1 MFCLKVEKGEPAG
14 EVHILKEGE
23 NTLGRSRSA
32 TFRLGASDVS
42 GQHARIV
49 VRGGVVT
56 VENLSQ
62 FGTKVDGTPIT
73 GSVQLT
79 EGQRLSMGE
88 STVLCLLRTPAGEPS
103 AGADMSA
110 AEPDV
115 TQTKGTLGVE
125 AILQARA
132 DEIPTGEGVPPSPET
147 GGATRATPPPPPP
160 PAQVAAAAPTGA
172 EFGAP
177 VPAYPD
183 SDLTSG
189 LPLEALTVDSETIEG
204 ATRAMQTRAATPE
217 EIEHLRIV
225 EQKRHKKRIT
235 RALAVLIP
243 LIALVVIFR
252 PRTPPPEPKIEWAK
266 DEEGNYLDLFEAAP
280 SGGLAEGGYDLCYPG
295 PVRFD
300 KTVTEDGVILSGFVG
315 RERNVPM
322 RLITQEQTDPKFVTM
337 DRLAFVEEW
346 IQQQKADNK
355 RWSFDKP
362 SPMPGFIGIRNGIPY
377 LRVTYYRDD
386 DEGSWFGVASV
397 FRYGYRRIVIRAE
410 APASERVRLEDLL
423 SSKFMRASEAMEYA
437 YWEAPEEL
445 PKQSEAVLLKQA
457 EADLNR
463 MAPAT
468 WFELQRNL
476 SGLLARTVL
485 SGNKTTEVE
494 ALRLLVRLR
503 ERLTLWFNSQ
513 QLAFDAARMQNNRG
527 QARET
532 ARLTRAVFKDM
543 EDQRYYTVR
552 KWNTEF

>member
-1 MFCLKVEKGEPAG
+1 MFCLKVEKGDPAG
-14 EVHILKEGE
+14 EILILKEGE

-42 GQHARIV
+42 GLHARVV
-49 VRGGVVT
+49 VRGGAVT

-62 FGTKVDGTPIT
+62 FGTQADGIPVS
-73 GSVQLT
+73 GSVRLT
-79 EGQRLSMGE
+79 EGQRLSMGKN
-88 STVLCLLRTPAGEPS
+88 TVLCLLREPAGEPS
-103 AGADMSA
+103 GAPA
-110 AEPDV
+110 AAPDA
-115 TQTKGTLGVE
+115 TRTGGTFGAETTFRTRAEE
-125 AILQARA
+125 A
-132 DEIPTGEGVPPSPET
+132 PTGDGMRPSPDER
-147 GGATRATPPPPPP
+147 GATRATPPPPPHTR
-160 PAQVAAAAPTGA
+160 AAAAARTGA
-172 EFGAP
+172 GFGAP
-177 VPAYPD
+177 APAYPD

-189 LPLEALTVDSETIEG
+189 LPLEALTIDNETAEG

-235 RALAVLIP
+235 RGLAVLIP
-243 LIALVVIFR
+243 LIALAVIFR

-266 DEEGNYLDLFEAAP
+266 DTEGNYLDLFEAAP
-280 SGGLAEGGYDLCYPG
+280 GGGLAEGGYDLCYPG
-295 PVRFD
+295 PVRFK
-300 KTVTEDGVILSGFVG
+300 KTVTEDGMILSGFVG

-337 DRLAFVEEW
+337 SRLAFVEEW
-346 IQQQKADNK
+346 IQQQKAGNE

-362 SPMPGFIGIRNGIPY
+362 SPMPGFIGIRNGLPY
-377 LRVTYYRDD
+377 LRVTYYRDS
-386 DEGSWFGVASV
+386 EGSWFGVASV

-410 APASERVRLEDLL
+410 APAAERVRLEDLL

-437 YWEAPEEL
+437 YWEAPGEL
-445 PKQSEAVLLKQA
+445 PKLSEAALLQQA
-457 EADLNR
+457 ETDLNR

-485 SGNKTTEVE
+485 SGNKTAEVE
-494 ALRLLVRLR
+494 ALRLLTRLR

-513 QLAFDAARMQNNRG
+513 QLAFDAARMQNNRA
-527 QARET
+527 QALET